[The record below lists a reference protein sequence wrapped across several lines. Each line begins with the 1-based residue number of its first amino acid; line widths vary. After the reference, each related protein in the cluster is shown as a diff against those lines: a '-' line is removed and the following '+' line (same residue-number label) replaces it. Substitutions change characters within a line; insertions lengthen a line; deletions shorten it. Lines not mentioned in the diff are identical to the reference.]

1 MSKKLIF
8 ILYFM
13 FLTNCGFTPIHSSKS
28 NLGVFIESINFQNGD
43 RDLNI
48 LIQNNLKRYKPNQL
62 EIGYKIEANT
72 NYQKKA
78 ILKDETGSASKYKL
92 EATVIFL
99 VKKENVIKQ
108 FKFFETFSIDK
119 INDDFE
125 SKKYEETIKKNF
137 ANKIT
142 NDLILKISQIQ

>member
-48 LIQNNLKRYKPNQL
+48 LIQNNLK
-62 EIGYKIEANT
+62 
-72 NYQKKA
+72 
-78 ILKDETGSASKYKL
+78 
-92 EATVIFL
+92 
-99 VKKENVIKQ
+99 
-108 FKFFETFSIDK
+108 
-119 INDDFE
+119 
-125 SKKYEETIKKNF
+125 
-137 ANKIT
+137 
-142 NDLILKISQIQ
+142 IQT